1 MAANAHTHHPL
12 VPTLERAVVA
22 DVMHTGIVSC
32 PPEASLRMVAR
43 MMSTNRI
50 HAVVVFGD
58 PHNFSD
64 ERAWGIVS
72 DMDIAKALGSG
83 EGEIT
88 AGGAATSPVHAVKPN
103 DPVLYAA
110 ELMGSQRVTH
120 LVVVDPDLDHPIGII
135 STLDVATAAG
145 WAGHRGATDADMPAP
160 E

>member
-1 MAANAHTHHPL
+1 MAHTAHMNHPS
-12 VPTLERAVVA
+12 VPTLADAVVA

-32 PPEASLRMVAR
+32 PPETPLRMVAR

-58 PHNFSD
+58 PRNFAD

-72 DMDIAKALGSG
+72 DLDVALAISADNTGY
-83 EGEIT
+83 T
-88 AGGAATSPVHAVKPN
+88 AGDAATNPVHTVRPD
-103 DPVLYAA
+103 DPVLRAA
-110 ELMGSQRVTH
+110 GIMGEQRITH

-145 WAGHRGATDADMPAP
+145 WAAHPSATNAR
-160 E
+160 